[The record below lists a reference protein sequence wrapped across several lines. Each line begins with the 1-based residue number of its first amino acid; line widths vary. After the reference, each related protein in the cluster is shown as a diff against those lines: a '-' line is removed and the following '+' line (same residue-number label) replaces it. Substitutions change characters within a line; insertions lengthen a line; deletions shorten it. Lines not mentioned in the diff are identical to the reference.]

1 MKQLF
6 HPSILP
12 SFHPVF
18 KEDLDEATV
27 YHNDQCEGLGISLV
41 FVLRHAPMCTYRA
54 DFCKS

>member
-27 YHNDQCEGLGISLV
+27 YHNDQCEGLGDQFS
-41 FVLRHAPMCTYRA
+41 
-54 DFCKS
+54 FCPSPRSDVHLQGGFL